1 MTLIAPG
8 LVIHT
13 PALQDVFGPTS
24 SDPDVQ
30 GVVVSR
36 ESIGGGEARAC
47 TRGVAQSNGAT
58 VAKERTRKGLCDVEI
73 LVIDLIAPDVDDT
86 ADAAERERL
95 KLGSTAIREW
105 LANGRRPREA

>member
-8 LVIHT
+8 LTIDT

-36 ESIGGGEARAC
+36 ESIGGGEASASEPS
-47 TRGVAQSNGAT
+47 A
-58 VAKERTRKGLCDVEI
+58 LHD
-73 LVIDLIAPDVDDT
+73 
-86 ADAAERERL
+86 
-95 KLGSTAIREW
+95 
-105 LANGRRPREA
+105 